1 MTQMPFA
8 EKGETAE
15 MPTRGFK
22 KVVLSRK
29 SDYIVEQIYEALLR
43 GELKPEQRLS
53 SESELADTFGVSKL
67 TVREAVRT
75 LEQMGI
81 IEVRKGGSGGLFVR
95 EADLAST
102 VRQLESIMRIPHIT
116 VSDLTETRVALES
129 YILLDLLPHKK
140 IPETT
145 LVRLK
150 DNIALAEQYYK
161 EGKNLE
167 RLRTNFEFHLM
178 LATLTDNN
186 MIIILHSLTCDMLI
200 RFFRAA
206 RPSPE
211 MFMKT
216 LDYHREILGAIRDR
230 EFDKA
235 ARVNTEHIRAASKKM
250 TEKSKQQS
258 YLHIGE

>member
-1 MTQMPFA
+1 MTQMPLA

-116 VSDLTETRVALES
+116 VSDLTETRVALEH
-129 YILLDLLPHKK
+129 LL
-140 IPETT
+140 E
-145 LVRLK
+145 VRHAPVGRRAVPVEAAGGDVRQREHALQRPP
-150 DNIALAEQYYK
+150 NHLAEVLAPGEHVLLVLDGVGV
-161 EGKNLE
+161 EG
-167 RLRTNFEFHLM
+167 HPAV
-178 LATLTDNN
+178 LA
-186 MIIILHSLTCDMLI
+186 HAE
-200 RFFRAA
+200 AA
-206 RPSPE
+206 QREVSFDE
-211 MFMKT
+211 
-216 LDYHREILGAIRDR
+216 LAAELGREIGQPDVPVVALPPAIVTHGGPGLLAVGFFV
-230 EFDKA
+230 E
-235 ARVNTEHIRAASKKM
+235 
-250 TEKSKQQS
+250 
-258 YLHIGE
+258 